1 MTLSQLEGIM
11 DNELFEPAGDWRAA
25 FQRRQAEDAFIR
37 RATKWAAGFML
48 GVVVFVVL
56 AVM

>member
-1 MTLSQLEGIM
+1 M